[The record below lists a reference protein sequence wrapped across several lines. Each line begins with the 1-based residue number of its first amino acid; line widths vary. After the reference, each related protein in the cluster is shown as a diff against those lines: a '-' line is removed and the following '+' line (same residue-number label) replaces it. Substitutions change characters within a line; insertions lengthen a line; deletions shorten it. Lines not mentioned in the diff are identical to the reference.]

1 MRRRSRAGGEPAKT
15 RRQTTTLKRRNAP
28 KAARPH
34 SSSVTGQE
42 TEVAR
47 LTRERDEALEQRTAA
62 AEILKVISRSTF
74 NLQTVLDALVKSATH
89 LCEAQDA
96 FIFLPDGEV
105 FRAAARFGFTPKYHK
120 VVEANPV
127 RIDRGSVAGRT
138 ALEGRV
144 VHVHDVLAD
153 PNFTRHDFQKI
164 GGFRAALGVPLL
176 RERKVIGVIF
186 LSRTK
191 PQPFADKQIELVKNF
206 AIQAVIA
213 IENRGCST
221 NCDGAHRT
229 HRVAGA
235 ADGDVGGVECHFEF
249 AS

>member
-15 RRQTTTLKRRNAP
+15 RRRKAAAPKHLNAP
-28 KAARPH
+28 KVARHH
-34 SSSVTGQE
+34 SPPASQE

-62 AEILKVISRSTF
+62 AEILKVINRSTF

-96 FIFLPDGEV
+96 FIFLPDVEV

-127 RIDRGSVAGRT
+127 RIDRGSVAGRP

-153 PNFTRHDFQKI
+153 PNFTRHDLQKI

-213 IENRGCST
+213 IENTRLLNELRQSLQQQTGT
-221 NCDGAHRT
+221 
-229 HRVAGA
+229 
-235 ADGDVGGVECHFEF
+235 ADVLQ
-249 AS
+249 AISR